1 MWEAIFF
8 GAKVLEKNLIKKYW
22 WAILVGNL
30 LAVTLG
36 FTSTILF
43 TILGPSIQI
52 YINSSSGAQ
61 ISLSSLL
68 GEHYASFIKIYFAVE
83 TLPHSYLISILP
95 ITIFTLASIRG
106 FLTIFQWYLW
116 ELVSERIVK
125 DIRSS
130 IVSSSS
136 DKAR

>member
-8 GAKVLEKNLIKKYW
+8 GADLLEKNLIKKYW

-61 ISLSSLL
+61 ISLST
-68 GEHYASFIKIYFAVE
+68 VC
-83 TLPHSYLISILP
+83 
-95 ITIFTLASIRG
+95 
-106 FLTIFQWYLW
+106 
-116 ELVSERIVK
+116 LVSTMQVL
-125 DIRSS
+125 
-130 IVSSSS
+130 
-136 DKAR
+136 